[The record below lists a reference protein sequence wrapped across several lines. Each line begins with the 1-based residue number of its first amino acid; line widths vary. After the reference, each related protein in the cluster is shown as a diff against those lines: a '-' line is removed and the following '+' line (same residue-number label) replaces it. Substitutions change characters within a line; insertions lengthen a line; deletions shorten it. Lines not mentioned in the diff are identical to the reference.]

1 MADKKKHKTLGTIVL
16 DHSIQGATQAGRTF
30 RLPPLE
36 FGLLQYAAE
45 SAATD
50 GLAYAQMSA
59 PDLLKIDSVW
69 PASVTRNAQNL
80 EAAIKQLR
88 KKFDPRSEIIF
99 PGTFAT
105 AIRPGPIQAKPPV
118 PIVTKPAK
126 SAPAGQARWEEN
138 KGDHLVGTVFNGKY
152 ELLELIGGGASGN
165 VYRGRH
171 VGLNRDSAIKV
182 MHLDV
187 LHDSEAVRRFQR
199 EAKLTAKLSHI
210 NIVEVRDFGLAEHGS
225 PYLVMELVDG
235 SSLADILPRFGR
247 PLLSDVVELFSQ
259 ACAGLEHAHNKG
271 FVHRDIKPSN
281 LMILNNPPAHKTVQL
296 KIVDFGLARRS
307 DSEQDVSRI
316 TQSGVVVGSPS
327 YMSPEQC
334 RGEEIDRRS
343 DVYSLGCALY
353 ETLSGRPPFA
363 GPDAV
368 ATLVM
373 HATAEP
379 AEIEV
384 TGESPLVQLRL
395 NKILKNCL
403 AKKKEARYQTAAE
416 LAQDLQE
423 AAAMAAT
430 RT

>member
-1 MADKKKHKTLGTIVL
+1 MAEKKKNNRLGTIVL
-16 DHSIQGATQAGRTF
+16 DQSIQGATQAGRTF
-30 RLPPLE
+30 RLQALE
-36 FGLLQYAAE
+36 FGLLQYAADM
-45 SAATD
+45 AAGEAQT
-50 GLAYAQMSA
+50 YASRTAQ
-59 PDLLKIDSVW
+59 DLLKVDAIW
-69 PASVTRNAQNL
+69 PRGIARNEENL
-80 EAAIKQLR
+80 NAAIKQLR

-99 PGTFAT
+99 PAVLPAGSNSA
-105 AIRPGPIQAKPPV
+105 QAKAAG
-118 PIVTKPAK
+118 TRPA
-126 SAPAGQARWEEN
+126 ALAALMPDAGQVRREEA
-138 KGDHLVGTVFNGKY
+138 KGDHLIGTVFNGKY
-152 ELLELIGGGASGN
+152 ELLELIGGGTSGN

-187 LHDSEAVRRFQR
+187 LHESESVRRFQR
-199 EAKLTAKLSHI
+199 EARLTAKLSHI

-235 SSLADILPRFGR
+235 SSLADLLPKFGR
-247 PLLSDVVELFSQ
+247 PLLADVVELFSQ

-271 FVHRDIKPSN
+271 FIHRDIKPSN
-281 LMILNNPPAHKTVQL
+281 LMILNDPPGNKTIQL
-296 KIVDFGLARRS
+296 KIVDFGLARRA
-307 DSEQDVSRI
+307 DNEQDVSRI

-334 RGEEIDRRS
+334 RGEEIDRRT

-353 ETLSGRPPFA
+353 ETLAGRPPFA

-373 HATAEP
+373 HVTAEP

-384 TGESPLVQLRL
+384 AGESPLVQLRL
-395 NKILKNCL
+395 NKILKKCL
-403 AKKKEARYQTAAE
+403 AKKKEARYQSAAE
-416 LAQDLQE
+416 LAADLQE
-423 AAAMAAT
+423 AAALAAT